1 MKFSIASPTGII
13 IAGHRGNPA
22 QFPENTMLSFCSA
35 VSLGVDMIETDI
47 HLARDGVPVLMH
59 DANIGGKTAGNPDHR
74 NIKTLR
80 HSRHPHRHFAVDRLA
95 IDTPFAGDH

>member
-1 MKFSIASPTGII
+1 
-13 IAGHRGNPA
+13 
-22 QFPENTMLSFCSA
+22 
-35 VSLGVDMIETDI
+35 
-47 HLARDGVPVLMH
+47 MH

-74 NIKTLR
+74 DVKTLR